1 MDCRSNKILAS
12 IAMGAALA
20 VPNAAAPDWDY
31 NATLYAWLPGISGKS
46 RFPGNERSA
55 TVDASDILGALNMTF
70 MGALEVKKGQWS
82 MLADAIYL
90 DLENTD
96 YGDIGL
102 PLGGSI
108 NTSVTQSV
116 VGWQFGFYGGYSLLQ
131 DERNDLRAI
140 AGVRYLTVDV
150 GVNLHLSGP
159 LPGGLPGR
167 NFKAEA
173 DLLDGVVGLRGRYK
187 LNANWFIPYHVDVGT
202 GDSESTWQA
211 FGGIGYRADWGDIS
225 LQYRHLEWNQD
236 SSKAVQ
242 SLGFS
247 GGGVAFHFPF

>member
-1 MDCRSNKILAS
+1 MDWRFNKILAA
-12 IAMGAALA
+12 IGMGAVLA
-20 VPNAAAPDWDY
+20 ASTASAESQDWQY
-31 NATLYAWLPGISGKS
+31 NATLYAWLPGISGET
-46 RFPGNERSA
+46 RFPGNGPS
-55 TVDASDILGALNMTF
+55 VDASDILGALNMAF
-70 MGALEVKKGQWS
+70 MGALEAKKGKWS
-82 MLADAIYL
+82 MLTDAIYL
-90 DLENTD
+90 HLRNTD
-96 YGDIGL
+96 YASIGL

-116 VGWQFGFYGGYSLLQ
+116 IGWQFGVYGGYALFQ
-131 DERNDLRAI
+131 DERNDLQAI
-140 AGVRYLTVDV
+140 AGLRYLTVDT
-150 GVNLHLSGP
+150 GVNLRISGP

-173 DLLDGVVGLRGRYK
+173 DLLDGVIGVRGRYK
-187 LNANWFIPYHVDVGT
+187 LNANWFIPYHADVGT
-202 GDSESTWQA
+202 GDSKNTWQA

-247 GGGVAFHFPF
+247 GGGLAFHFPF